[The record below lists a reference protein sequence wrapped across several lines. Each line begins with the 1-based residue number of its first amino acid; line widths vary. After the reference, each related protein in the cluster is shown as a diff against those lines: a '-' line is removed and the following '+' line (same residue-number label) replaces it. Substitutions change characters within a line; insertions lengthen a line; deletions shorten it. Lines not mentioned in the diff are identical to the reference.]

1 MLIGGLQKLTLID
14 YPSKVAAI
22 IFTIGCNFRCRYCYN
37 TRLVDPKLFR
47 EEDVISEEEIFS
59 FLKSRVGKLDAV
71 VVTGGEPTLH
81 KDLDVFISKIK
92 KLSFL
97 VKLDSNGTNPEVLQS
112 LIDKKLV
119 DYIAMDIKNDF
130 ENYQK
135 IVNVK
140 LDISKIK
147 ESIKVIMNSGIDYE
161 FRTTAAPGVT
171 KEDILNISE
180 YIKGAKKYYLQVFQ
194 EMDVIDNSCK
204 KEDRLSED
212 DLKEIAE
219 KIKNNFLDCNV
230 R

>member
-47 EEDVISEEEIFS
+47 EEDVISEEEVFS
-59 FLKSRVGKLDAV
+59 FLKNRVDKLDAV

-92 KLSFL
+92 KLGFL

-130 ENYQK
+130 ENYEK

-171 KEDILNISE
+171 KEDILNIAE

>member
-59 FLKSRVGKLDAV
+59 FLKNRVGKLDAV

-92 KLSFL
+92 ELGFL
-97 VKLDSNGTNPEVLQS
+97 VKLDSNGTNPEVLKS
-112 LIDKKLV
+112 LIDRKLV

-130 ENYQK
+130 KNYEK

-194 EMDVIDNSCK
+194 ELDVIDNSCK
-204 KEDRLSED
+204 TEERLSED
-212 DLKEIAE
+212 DLKEIAT
-219 KIKNNFLDCNV
+219 KIKNNFSDCNV

>member
-14 YPSKVAAI
+14 YPSKVSAI

-59 FLKSRVGKLDAV
+59 FLKSRVDKLDAV

-92 KLSFL
+92 DMGFL
-97 VKLDSNGTNPEVLQS
+97 VKLDSNGTNPDVLQS
-112 LIDKKLV
+112 LIDRKLI

-130 ENYQK
+130 KNYEK

-140 LDISKIK
+140 FDVSKIQK
-147 ESIKVIMNSGIDYE
+147 SIDVIINSGIDYE

-194 EMDVIDNSCK
+194 ELDVIDNSCK

-212 DLKEIAE
+212 ELKDIL
-219 KIKNNFLDCNV
+219 KSIKNNFSDCNV